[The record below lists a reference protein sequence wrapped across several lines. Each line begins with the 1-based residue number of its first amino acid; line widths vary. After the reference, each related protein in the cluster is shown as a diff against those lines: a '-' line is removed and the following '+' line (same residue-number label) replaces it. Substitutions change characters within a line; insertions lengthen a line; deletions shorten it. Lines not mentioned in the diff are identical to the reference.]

1 MIELGF
7 ESSCLDKG
15 IVGRATQFINPMRP
29 FMAKSKSVS
38 NPNKTLAM
46 TRSIVHRK

>member
-1 MIELGF
+1 MIELGL

-15 IVGRATQFINPMRP
+15 IVGRATQFVNPMRP
-29 FMAKSKSVS
+29 LMAKSKNES
-38 NPNKTLAM
+38 NPNKTLVM